1 MTQRSFCS
9 LKMNKAGDLR
19 YIIPLLTSRI
29 GLNILLG
36 SITESKPYFSWF
48 LNLLFF
54 NKCICIKCSYVQ
66 NDMLQCW
73 EYRAIGH
80 SNYRVRN
87 SQQSHLWRLGVKWK
101 TQELCDAPRIK
112 VFLPL
117 VTFHDKYLLISCYKP
132 SGVSKLHP
140 TGQIQPITCCFRA
153 IVKNSINPFKHFK
166 C

>member
-9 LKMNKAGDLR
+9 LKMNKPGDLR
-19 YIIPLLTSRI
+19 YIISLLTWRT

-36 SITESKPYFSWF
+36 SITESNPYLSWF
-48 LNLLFF
+48 LDLLLF

-66 NDMLQCW
+66 NDMLQYW
-73 EYRAIGH
+73 EYRATGH
-80 SNYRVRN
+80 SNYRVQN
-87 SQQSHLWRLGVKWK
+87 SQQGHLWRLGVKWK
-101 TQELCDAPRIK
+101 TQKLCDTPRIK

-140 TGQIQPITCCFRA
+140 AGQIQATTYCCRA
-153 IVKNSINPFKHFK
+153 MSQK
-166 C
+166 